1 MYVLHAMW
9 EVPVVLAKND
19 ATMSTWAPPRRMAP
33 LQRCLRANPVSARA
47 GATIYK
53 VPEEVADDLAGV
65 GLFDIYIE
73 EACNEAADWFL
84 KHLSATE

>member
-1 MYVLHAMW
+1 MTKCAIDRYSIIITGYFSHFCACFSHHLPHS
-9 EVPVVLAKND
+9 PG
-19 ATMSTWAPPRRMAP
+19 P
-33 LQRCLRANPVSARA
+33 
-47 GATIYK
+47 IYK